1 MPSDDNVVH
10 GLAGAGY
17 IRHPMYGGLIL
28 AGLGLA
34 ATTHD
39 EVRLAMV
46 GLLWWVLEQKV
57 RAKGNTRGAGA
68 ARSRKR
74 VTP

>member
-1 MPSDDNVVH
+1 MTTNSGQCIAV
-10 GLAGAGY
+10 AGY
-17 IRHPMYGGLIL
+17 IRHPMYGGLLL

-34 ATTHD
+34 GSTHD

-57 RAKGNTRGAGA
+57 
-68 ARSRKR
+68 SRKAGGR
-74 VTP
+74 EYAGDRRA